1 MTEEAEFVTIARVAK
16 TQGRRGEVAAALLT
30 DFPELFETRRKL
42 FALSGTTGSAGQSA
56 KADAPRRQLELE
68 EHWFHKGMVVLKF
81 AGVDSI
87 SDAEALVGSEI
98 QVPQSE
104 RATLGNGEF
113 FVSDLVGCT
122 VTDSASEIGRVIG
135 RIKDVQFGSG
145 EAPLLVIEG
154 GVISGK
160 KEYLV
165 PFAAAYI
172 EKIALEQKRLEMKL
186 PEGLLELDAGT
197 LGGTDDLVTRDRIHP
212 RREKLRS
219 VIGVPARVQGDEC
232 FLDEIL
238 RILRTRS
245 SATKELL

>member
-16 TQGRRGEVAAALLT
+16 TQGRHGEVAATLLT

-42 FALSGTTGSAGQSA
+42 FALGGAASTKQSGAAEPS
-56 KADAPRRQLELE
+56 RRKLELD

-87 SDAEALVGSEI
+87 SDAETLVGCEI
-98 QVPQSE
+98 QVPRSE
-104 RATLGNGEF
+104 RAALGSDEF
-113 FVSDLVGCT
+113 YVSDLIGCT
-122 VTDSASEIGRVIG
+122 VTDSGREIG

-154 GVISGK
+154 E

-186 PEGLLELDAGT
+186 PEGLLELDAP
-197 LGGTDDLVTRDRIHP
+197 LNQE
-212 RREKLRS
+212 EKKRQHEKS
-219 VIGVPARVQGDEC
+219 
-232 FLDEIL
+232 
-238 RILRTRS
+238 
-245 SATKELL
+245 

>member
-16 TQGRRGEVAAALLT
+16 TQGRHGEVAATLLT

-42 FALSGTTGSAGQSA
+42 FALGDSGRTKQSGA
-56 KADAPRRQLELE
+56 AERRRLDLD

-87 SDAEALVGSEI
+87 SDAETLVGSEI
-98 QVPQSE
+98 QIPRSE
-104 RATLGNGEF
+104 RAALGSDEF
-113 FVSDLVGCT
+113 YVSDLIGCT
-122 VTDSASEIGRVIG
+122 ITDSGREIG

-154 GVISGK
+154 E

-186 PEGLLELDAGT
+186 PEGLLELDAP
-197 LGGTDDLVTRDRIHP
+197 LNQE
-212 RREKLRS
+212 EKQRQHKKS
-219 VIGVPARVQGDEC
+219 
-232 FLDEIL
+232 
-238 RILRTRS
+238 
-245 SATKELL
+245 

>member
-16 TQGRRGEVAAALLT
+16 TQGRHGEVAAILLT
-30 DFPELFETRRKL
+30 DFPELFETRKKL
-42 FALSGTTGSAGQSA
+42 FALGDSTKQSGAA
-56 KADAPRRQLELE
+56 EPNRRKLDLD

-87 SDAEALVGSEI
+87 GDAEMLVGSEI
-98 QVPQSE
+98 QIPRSE
-104 RATLGNGEF
+104 RAVLGSDEF
-113 FVSDLVGCT
+113 YISDLIGCT
-122 VTDSASEIGRVIG
+122 VTDFGREIG

-154 GVISGK
+154 E

-186 PEGLLELDAGT
+186 PEGLLELDAP
-197 LGGTDDLVTRDRIHP
+197 LNQE
-212 RREKLRS
+212 EKQRQHKKS
-219 VIGVPARVQGDEC
+219 
-232 FLDEIL
+232 
-238 RILRTRS
+238 
-245 SATKELL
+245 